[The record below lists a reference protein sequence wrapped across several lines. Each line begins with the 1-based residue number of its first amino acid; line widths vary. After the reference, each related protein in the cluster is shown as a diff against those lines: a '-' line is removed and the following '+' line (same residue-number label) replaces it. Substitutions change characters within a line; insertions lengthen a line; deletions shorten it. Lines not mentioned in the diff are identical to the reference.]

1 MGKIKKLLCEINKH
15 LEAAA
20 IAEMRVDIARETLL
34 NGGSEKGRWRV
45 SKNSGADSKVT
56 FDEMPLMTDDR
67 AYSNS

>member
-1 MGKIKKLLCEINKH
+1 MGKIKKLLSEVNKH

-45 SKNSGADSKVT
+45 SKNSAADSKVA
-56 FDEMPLMTDDR
+56 FDEIPLMTDDR